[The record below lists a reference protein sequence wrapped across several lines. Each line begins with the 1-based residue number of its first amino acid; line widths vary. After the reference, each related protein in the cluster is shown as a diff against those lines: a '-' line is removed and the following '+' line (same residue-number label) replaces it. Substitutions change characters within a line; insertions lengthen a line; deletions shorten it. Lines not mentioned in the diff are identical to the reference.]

1 MAKSTKT
8 TAKVEGTSIDAL
20 VKEGKALAAIWK
32 QTNSL
37 KDTLKATGFDVR
49 LGKLLQQLKAQSP
62 HDSGRINRQVL
73 VAHGIYTIDR
83 RRLSEALWFVENE
96 TTCRSFIETSGFKGN
111 SLTALQAAMRKSDK
125 AEPAKAET
133 SNVGQSEGKA
143 SDADEPAASKPANK
157 PMNRSEMLDTILKA
171 CKAYGHNPE
180 DIANDILQHI
190 SKGNAKVKFNT
201 KVSKPNSKAAKAA

>member
-1 MAKSTKT
+1 MTKT
-8 TAKVEGTSIDAL
+8 SKANTGTTIDAL

-37 KDTLKATGFDVR
+37 KDTLKANGFDVR

-73 VAHGIYTIDR
+73 VAHGIHTIDR

-111 SLTALQAAMRKSDK
+111 SLTALQAAMRKADK
-125 AEPAKAET
+125 PAKAET
-133 SNVGQSEGKA
+133 SNVGQTEGEASE
-143 SDADEPAASKPANK
+143 ADEPAASKPVSK
-157 PMNRSEMLDTILKA
+157 PMSRTEMLDTILKA

-190 SKGNAKVKFNT
+190 SKGNAKVQFNT
-201 KVSKPNSKAAKAA
+201 KVSKPKSKAAKAA

>member
-1 MAKSTKT
+1 MTKT
-8 TAKVEGTSIDAL
+8 SKANTGTTIDAL

-37 KDTLKATGFDVR
+37 KDTLKANGFDVR

-73 VAHGIYTIDR
+73 VAHGIHTIDR

-125 AEPAKAET
+125 PAKAET
-133 SNVGQSEGKA
+133 SNVGQTEGEASE
-143 SDADEPAASKPANK
+143 ADEPAASKPVSK
-157 PMNRSEMLDTILKA
+157 PMSRTEMLDTILKA

-190 SKGNAKVKFNT
+190 SKGNTKVQFNT
-201 KVSKPNSKAAKAA
+201 KVSKPKSKAAKAA

>member
-1 MAKSTKT
+1 MTKT
-8 TAKVEGTSIDAL
+8 SKANAGTTIDAL

-37 KDTLKATGFDVR
+37 KDTLKANGFDVR

-73 VAHGIYTIDR
+73 VAHGIHTIDR

-111 SLTALQAAMRKSDK
+111 SLTALQAAMRKADK
-125 AEPAKAET
+125 PAKAET
-133 SNVGQSEGKA
+133 SNVGQTEGEASE
-143 SDADEPAASKPANK
+143 ADEPAASKPVSK
-157 PMNRSEMLDTILKA
+157 PMSRTEMLDTILKA

-190 SKGNAKVKFNT
+190 SKGNTKVQFNT
-201 KVSKPNSKAAKAA
+201 KVSKPKSKAAKAA

>member
-37 KDTLKATGFDVR
+37 KDSVKSNGFDIR
-49 LGKLLQQLKAQSP
+49 LGKLLQQLKAMSP
-62 HDSGRINRQVL
+62 HSQGVISRQVL
-73 VAHGIYTIDR
+73 TAHGIYSIDKR
-83 RRLSEALWFVENE
+83 RRAEALWFVENE
-96 TTCRSFIETSGFKGN
+96 VKCRSFIETSGFKGN
-111 SLTALQAAMRKSDK
+111 SLTALQAAIRKADK
-125 AEPAKAET
+125 VEPAKADE
-133 SNVGQSEGKA
+133 SNVGPKQSEA
-143 SDADEPAASKPANK
+143 SDADEPAASKPVSK
-157 PMNRSEMLDTILKA
+157 PMSRTEMLDTIIKA

-190 SKGNAKVKFNT
+190 SKGNAKVQFNT
-201 KVSKPNSKAAKAA
+201 KVSKPKSKAAKAA